1 MYPGGVAGTHGQV
14 MTVGDTV
21 GIGVGTPVGQFICIH
36 VPPLELGTC
45 PVLAPANILHVPT
58 VDPGD
63 AGIQLMNV
71 HPFATGVVSA
81 SEAQDDADDEATV
94 SVNRNPP
101 PLPPKLRVQDPE
113 LAL

>member
-1 MYPGGVAGTHGQV
+1 MYPGGVLGTHGQDGV
-14 MTVGDTV
+14 VGDTV
-21 GIGVGTPVGQFICIH
+21 GIGVGTPVGQFICMH

-58 VDPGD
+58 VDPGE
-63 AGIQLMNV
+63 AGIQFMNV

-81 SEAQDDADDEATV
+81 SEAQADAEDEATV
-94 SVNRNPP
+94 SANKTP